1 MILIVGKEKI
11 MKNYQVNE
19 SEPTYMKRIHFIKD
33 RVVGTRPEMDL
44 ENARIMTESFKETAG
59 EPLCIR
65 KAKAFRKQCQE
76 KTIKIWDKE
85 LIVGCSGSKMRGG
98 IICADTCWSVLDDEL
113 ETISE
118 RKYDPFYLREEDK
131 EMFLNE
137 IKPYWEGKSTY
148 EAWLKQIP
156 EDCRELRDT
165 GQVYINRKAVRGWGE
180 TTAGYRQVIE
190 EGIESICDTIRERKE
205 KLDPTVPGD
214 IEKENYLNAL
224 LISAEGIC
232 ELAERYAKEAERLAG
247 KEKDETRKEEFL
259 KIASNCHRVPR
270 YPARNFYEAL
280 QSLYIYQICIFMEQ
294 NAASYNPGRMDQY
307 LYPFYKKDLEEG
319 TLTEEKAQELL
330 DCLWVKFSEPC
341 LFQDAVT
348 AEFAAGYPMFQNVCV
363 GGVTTSGQDAVN
375 PLSYLILQ
383 ATMDVQLYQPS
394 LSVRYSL
401 AKNPNKFLRKVVELI
416 RLGTGFPAFHNDD
429 IGIRMLM
436 NKGIPLREAFDW
448 NPCGCVETNLEGRLR
463 HYTAL
468 ADINLGGMIE
478 FVMTNGVNRKS
489 GRKVS
494 VETGNPAEFKTYDEF
509 EKAVKNQLRYAIRAV
524 VKGSH
529 VIDNVCMD
537 RIVPALSL
545 SFRECIQNCSD
556 YAWGGAKYN
565 TGNGIIMIG
574 VADLINSMA
583 AVKQLVYDTKRISM
597 ENLVHAL
604 DADFEGYDVI
614 KKLCDDAPK
623 YGNDNELTNEIAGE
637 MFTFIADEIE
647 SYKSKFG
654 TMTPGILPVSGNT
667 PFGLEVGA
675 LPSGRHA
682 WKPLADGVSPNGGTD
697 TEGPGAVL
705 KSVAHLPHDRFVQG
719 TLLNMKIEPEMLN
732 SENGIMQM
740 MALLKSMCSLGI
752 FHVQFNVIDR
762 ETLLAAQE
770 RPEEYRGLLIRVA
783 GYTAYFTELGKDV
796 QDEIIARTEQES
808 LYGCSVG

>member
-1 MILIVGKEKI
+1 

-705 KSVAHLPHDRFVQG
+705 KSVSHLPHDRFVQG